1 MSTRKLILISTLI
14 LLSCAGITTSI
25 LYALS
30 RNVIVQEP
38 LSIARKV
45 VIAPGD
51 TASVIAEKLLASQ
64 IISDSSLFLGEVT
77 ALDAAHRLREGT
89 YYFSTDSPPHEVVR
103 VLTDEVVDFTIF
115 PGETLE
121 GIDERL
127 STRGLIEPGSFL
139 DAVKQA
145 CAQHR
150 LPFCEGFFVSAPYQ
164 SLPRGDIAS
173 TLANRG
179 IDRFFSLV
187 RSHSRELSVS
197 EFSIA
202 ELVIMASMIQRET
215 NDISQMPVIAGV
227 IMNRIEQDEALG
239 IDATTRYALDEWSR
253 KLEQEDFPA
262 SGEYDTR
269 RRKGLPPTG
278 IGTISPESFEAVL
291 HPEDHEYL
299 FYLHDGEGALKLS
312 RTYSEHLNEARSL

>member
-14 LLSCAGITTSI
+14 LLSFAGLTTSI

-30 RNVIVQEP
+30 RNVIEREP
-38 LSIARKV
+38 LRIVRKV
-45 VIAPGD
+45 VIDPGD
-51 TASVIAEKLLASQ
+51 TAAVIAEKLLASQ
-64 IISDSSLFLGEVT
+64 IIGDSSRFIEEVT

-89 YYFSTDSPPHEVVR
+89 YYFPADSSPEEVTR
-103 VLTDEVVDFTIF
+103 VLTDEVVDLTIY
-115 PGETLE
+115 PGETLG

-139 DAVKQA
+139 DAMKQV
-145 CAQHR
+145 CAQHQ
-150 LPFCEGFFVSAPYQ
+150 LPFCEGFFVGAPYQ
-164 SLPRGDIAS
+164 SLPRGNIAS
-173 TLANRG
+173 TLAHRG
-179 IDRFFSLV
+179 VDRFFSLV
-187 RSHSRELSVS
+187 RSYSDDLSVS

-215 NDISQMPVIAGV
+215 NDISQMPAIAGV
-227 IMNRIEQDEALG
+227 IMNRIKQDEALG

-262 SGEYDTR
+262 SGDYDTR

-278 IGTISPESFEAVL
+278 IGTISPGSFEAVL
-291 HPEDHEYL
+291 HPEEHEYL
-299 FYLHDGEGALKLS
+299 FYLHDSEGTLKLS
-312 RTYSEHLNEARSL
+312 RTYSEHLEEARSL